1 MNWDVKE
8 KSSTH
13 TLKEH
18 QQVQNY
24 IFLCKCWMGRFLC
37 GWVQIQ
43 LLMLGDQ
50 LFQCICPRYNYGY

>member
-13 TLKEH
+13 TLEEH

-24 IFLCKCWMGRFLC
+24 IFLCKCWMGPFLC

-43 LLMLGDQ
+43 LLLLED
-50 LFQCICPRYNYGY
+50 